1 MAYLFTAGAAILEK
15 LLGDPSLEVTA
26 FHVSHHNVTRVRKE
40 LKAMRDRYYVNF
52 VSVLSADVTQH
63 VMDQVRGLLIVRFVT
78 RCFSHDVSSCA
89 DYLSERPLD

>member
-1 MAYLFTAGAAILEK
+1 MQSFLHLSTAGAFVLEK

-26 FHVSHHNVTRVRKE
+26 FHVDHRNVTQVRSE

-63 VMDQVRGLLIVRFVT
+63 VMDEVRGLNCRQ
-78 RCFSHDVSSCA
+78 
-89 DYLSERPLD
+89 LSG